1 MSPGRALPQLLVLVL
16 LNLLLATGV
25 VHGSSVVLYKSFSP
39 AVLVKDR
46 ECNVSITIFNTG
58 DQVLR
63 NIALSDNT
71 ADNSTAF
78 SKSPNHRS
86 GTNILI
92 LQPGASV
99 THSYPVTPR
108 VVGRVADEFAFI
120 SYEQIGST
128 RHSARSA
135 SLGSRRVYSVRQ
147 YEKEFGLNRMHWA
160 VLVLGGG
167 ALLVGFPWIMWQHS
181 SAKKAASLSS

>member
-63 NIALSDNT
+63 NIALSDNVLYVCSFP
-71 ADNSTAF
+71 DPFLSIPYLF
-78 SKSPNHRS
+78 F
-86 GTNILI
+86 L
-92 LQPGASV
+92 
-99 THSYPVTPR
+99 Y
-108 VVGRVADEFAFI
+108 I
-120 SYEQIGST
+120 S
-128 RHSARSA
+128 
-135 SLGSRRVYSVRQ
+135 
-147 YEKEFGLNRMHWA
+147 
-160 VLVLGGG
+160 LV
-167 ALLVGFPWIMWQHS
+167 
-181 SAKKAASLSS
+181 